1 MLIFAKNYCNMKCL
15 VDILLLFMIAILGCS
30 MTMQA
35 ERVVRYGYD
44 ATGNIVSRT
53 LEVEEVEP
61 TAMRSSQEEQETT
74 TIENID
80 ISSIKVYP
88 NPVETFLNI
97 EVGDTSAESLQ
108 IVIFTA
114 DGKIIEQTE
123 SKDRFIQL
131 DFSDKSD
138 GIYVVTI
145 QFGDAVRSWRII
157 KK

>member
-1 MLIFAKNYCNMKCL
+1 MKCL
-15 VDILLLFMIAILGCS
+15 VDMSLLFMMAVLGCS

>member
-1 MLIFAKNYCNMKCL
+1 MRFISGILFVL
-15 VDILLLFMIAILGCS
+15 VIVFISS

-61 TAMRSSQEEQETT
+61 TAMRSSQEEQEAT

-80 ISSIKVYP
+80 ISYIKVYP

-108 IVIFTA
+108 IGIFTA
-114 DGKIIEQTE
+114 DGILDGPIGGLV
-123 SKDRFIQL
+123 SSSYFIL
-131 DFSDKSD
+131 DLFTN
-138 GIYVVTI
+138 G
-145 QFGDAVRSWRII
+145 FGTRN
-157 KK
+157 

>member
-1 MLIFAKNYCNMKCL
+1 MKCL
-15 VDILLLFMIAILGCS
+15 VDISLLFMMSVFGCS

-61 TAMRSSQEEQETT
+61 TAMRSSQEEQEAT

-108 IVIFTA
+108 IGIFTA

>member
-1 MLIFAKNYCNMKCL
+1 MRFISGILFVL
-15 VDILLLFMIAILGCS
+15 VIVFISS

-61 TAMRSSQEEQETT
+61 TAMRSSQEEQEAT

-80 ISSIKVYP
+80 ISSIKIYP

-108 IVIFTA
+108 IGIFTA

-138 GIYVVTI
+138 GIYVV
-145 QFGDAVRSWRII
+145 SL
-157 KK
+157 

>member
-1 MLIFAKNYCNMKCL
+1 MRFISGILFVLVFIF
-15 VDILLLFMIAILGCS
+15 ISS
-30 MTMQA
+30 MTMLA

-44 ATGNIVSRT
+44 VVGNMVSRT

-61 TAMRSSQEEQETT
+61 TAMRSSQEEQEAT

-108 IVIFTA
+108 IGIFTA

-131 DFSDKSD
+131 DFSDKFD